1 MRKSILSL
9 SVAAA
14 LTVPA
19 IAMAQAPASSLTGNA
34 GMFSQY
40 IFRGL
45 SQTGGK
51 PAFQGGADYAGSSGL
66 YAGTWLS
73 NVSWLSDF
81 AIARES
87 SLEWDFYGGYKGS
100 VGDFG
105 YDLGVLQYYY
115 PGMRVPGAV
124 TANSREVYGALSW
137 KWLSAKYSRS
147 VTDRTFAVQDS
158 KGTYYLDFTV
168 TVPVSEKFSAVAHY
182 GIQKFSGN
190 AGLACGNNDTC
201 ASYKDWKL
209 GGSYA
214 MKDSWTLGAYVT
226 GTRMTAVQELNYT
239 ANGRD
244 LGKTVLTAY
253 LTKTF

>member
-1 MRKSILSL
+1 MRKTILSL
-9 SVAAA
+9 AVAAA
-14 LTVPA
+14 VAVPA
-19 IAMAQAPASSLTGNA
+19 VATAQSAPSPLTGNA
-34 GMFSQY
+34 SLFTNY
-40 IFRGL
+40 IFRGVT
-45 SQTGGK
+45 QTGGK
-51 PAFQGGADYAGSSGL
+51 PAMQGGADYAASSGL
-66 YAGTWLS
+66 YVGTWLS
-73 NVSWLSDF
+73 NVSVLEDF
-81 AIARES
+81 GIAKES

-105 YDLGVLQYYY
+105 YDLGMLQYYY
-115 PGMRVPGAV
+115 PGLRVPGAV
-124 TANSREVYGALSW
+124 TANTREVYGALSW
-137 KWLSAKYSRS
+137 KWVSAKYSRS

-214 MKDSWTLGAYVT
+214 MKDAWTLGAYVT

-239 ANGRD
+239 VNGRD
-244 LGKTVLTAY
+244 LGKTAVTAY